1 MTHKYQSPTH
11 RNKVNLDLYRI
22 ENKTTTI
29 NSLWKL
35 KSMLLSSKRKKHKH
49 ISICQN
55 IDNFIIYCT
64 FYEQTFRS
72 PSIIIDASCSFVFN
86 MYLYLSGECSHGD
99 HLTTKQMDNKV
110 KKRVCLKP
118 ESLIINKSLFVR
130 LIDDRSVVRVLFFL
144 TLHSMSRAAFQYAY

>member
-22 ENKTTTI
+22 ENKTTTK

-64 FYEQTFRS
+64 FYERTFRS
-72 PSIIIDASCSFVFN
+72 PSIIIDASYSFVFN
-86 MYLYLSGECSHGD
+86 MYLFRRVLARRSLDDQTNGQQS
-99 HLTTKQMDNKV
+99 
-110 KKRVCLKP
+110 KKK
-118 ESLIINKSLFVR
+118 SLLETRIINYK
-130 LIDDRSVVRVLFFL
+130 
-144 TLHSMSRAAFQYAY
+144 